1 MRQRE
6 RIYTLVVGDYSTGNG
21 LLIDSLQMTFDVS
34 KTSDNKNNGGNSAS
48 IEIYN
53 LNATQ
58 RALLEDKQYIE
69 ATLSVGYRDIGTRV
83 LVTGNVTEA
92 VTRKAGDDYI
102 TQLTMGEGYTDL
114 NHTKLKSVVS
124 PGSTVADVIE
134 AIRKEMPSVSRGAIT
149 GTNLNNPVVSGWRLS
164 GTPREALKRICEA
177 NKLEYSITGN
187 VLNTTDVNGSFTKD
201 VVNCPVL
208 NEATG
213 LLETPFHRLQDAQL
227 SKKDKQRRR
236 GIQFKALLNPLIVP
250 GAIVKLASETITGYY
265 RVNAARFAGDFRG
278 NDWTVECT
286 ASEIDVATVTVK

>member
-6 RIYTLVVGDYSTGNG
+6 RIYTLIVGDYKTGNG
-21 LLIDSLQMTFDVS
+21 LLIEKLQLTFDVS
-34 KTSDNKNNGGNSAS
+34 KTADNKNNNGNSAS

-53 LNATQ
+53 LNPTQ
-58 RALLEDKQYIE
+58 RAMLEDNQYIE

-83 LVTGNVTEA
+83 LVTGNVTEV

-124 PGSTVADVIE
+124 AGSTVGQVLE

-164 GTPREALKRICEA
+164 GTPREALKKLCEA
-177 NKLEYSITGN
+177 YGLEYNITGN
-187 VLNTTDVNGSFTKD
+187 VLNTTDVNGSFTTD
-201 VVNCPVL
+201 TVNCPVL
-208 NEATG
+208 NIGTG
-213 LLETPFHRLQDAQL
+213 LLETPFHILQQASK
-227 SKKDKQRRR
+227 SKKDRRRRR
-236 GIQFKALLNPLIVP
+236 GVQFKALLNPLIIP
-250 GAIVKLASETITGYY
+250 GAIVKIESTTITGFY

-286 ASEIDVATVTVK
+286 CSEIEADELRT